1 MMNVSKAKPS
11 SGEERAR
18 QVHELFSRIA
28 TRYDFLNRV
37 LSLNVDRWW
46 RRRAVRALDYS
57 RHAPG
62 RYLDACAGTCDLA
75 IELATRRDFRGRV
88 MALDFAEPML
98 RRGASK
104 CARLPVHPLC
114 GDAQRLPFADQSF
127 DGAMVAFGVRNLS
140 DLSLGLT
147 ELRRVLRDGSSLVI
161 LEFTIPPNPV
171 VRAVYLWYFRHIL
184 PAVGRI
190 VSGHRWAY
198 SYLPASVDEFPG
210 PQALSQELLD
220 AGFRT
225 VRWQLLTFGIAAI
238 HVGVR

>member
-28 TRYDFLNRV
+28 TRYDLLNRV

-98 RRGASK
+98 RRGESK
-104 CARLPVHPLC
+104 CTGLPVHPLC
-114 GDAQRLPFADQSF
+114 GDAQRMPFADQSF

-198 SYLPASVDEFPG
+198 SYLPASVGEFPG
-210 PQALSQELLD
+210 PQALSQQLLD

>member
-1 MMNVSKAKPS
+1 MNVSSAQPS

-18 QVHELFSRIA
+18 QVHEIFSRIA
-28 TRYDFLNRV
+28 PRYDLLNRV
-37 LSLNVDRWW
+37 LSLSVDRWW

-57 RHAPG
+57 RDGSA

-98 RRGASK
+98 RRGGRKSGH
-104 CARLPVHPLC
+104 LPVHPLC
-114 GDAQRLPFADQSF
+114 GDAQRLPFADESF
-127 DGAMVAFGVRNLS
+127 EGAMVAFGVRNLS
-140 DLSLGLT
+140 DLGAGLA
-147 ELRRVLRDGSSLVI
+147 ELRRVLRDGSPLVI

-171 VRAVYLWYFRHIL
+171 VRAAYLWYFRHIL

-198 SYLPASVDEFPG
+198 SYLPASVGEFPG
-210 PQALSQELLD
+210 PQALGQRLLD

-225 VRWQLLTFGIAAI
+225 VRWRLLTFGIAAI

>member
-1 MMNVSKAKPS
+1 MMNVSEAQPS
-11 SGEERAR
+11 SGEDRAR
-18 QVHELFSRIA
+18 QVHDIFSRIA
-28 TRYDFLNRV
+28 PRYDLLNRV
-37 LSLNVDRWW
+37 LSLSVDRWW

-57 RHAPG
+57 RHDSA

-88 MALDFAEPML
+88 VALDFAEPML
-98 RRGASK
+98 RRGGRKS
-104 CARLPVHPLC
+104 ARLPVHPLC
-114 GDAQRLPFADQSF
+114 GDAQRLPFPDESF

-140 DLSLGLT
+140 GLDVGLA
-147 ELRRVLRDGSSLVI
+147 ELRRVLRDGSPLVV

-171 VRAVYLWYFRHIL
+171 VRAAYLWYFRHIL

-198 SYLPASVDEFPG
+198 SYLPASVSEFPG
-210 PQALSQELLD
+210 PRALGREFLN
-220 AGFRT
+220 AGFRS
-225 VRWQLLTFGIAAI
+225 VRWQLLTFGIVAI

>member
-46 RRRAVRALDYS
+46 RRQAVRALDYS

-88 MALDFAEPML
+88 IALDFAEPML
-98 RRGASK
+98 RRGESK
-104 CARLPVHPLC
+104 CTRLPVHPLC

-198 SYLPASVDEFPG
+198 SYLPASVGEFPG
-210 PQALSQELLD
+210 PQALSRQLLD

>member
-1 MMNVSKAKPS
+1 MMNVSEAQPS
-11 SGEERAR
+11 SGEDRAR
-18 QVHELFSRIA
+18 QVHDIFSRIA
-28 TRYDFLNRV
+28 PRYDLLNRV
-37 LSLNVDRWW
+37 LSLSVDRWW

-57 RHAPG
+57 RHDSA

-88 MALDFAEPML
+88 VALDFAEPML
-98 RRGASK
+98 RRGGRKS
-104 CARLPVHPLC
+104 ARLPVHPLC
-114 GDAQRLPFADQSF
+114 GDAQRLPFPDESF

-140 DLSLGLT
+140 GLDVGLA
-147 ELRRVLRDGSSLVI
+147 ELRRVLRDGSPLVV

-171 VRAVYLWYFRHIL
+171 VRAAYLWYFRHIL

-198 SYLPASVDEFPG
+198 SYLPASVSEFPG
-210 PQALSQELLD
+210 PQALGREFLN
-220 AGFRT
+220 AGFRS
-225 VRWQLLTFGIAAI
+225 VRWQLLTFGIVAI

>member
-1 MMNVSKAKPS
+1 MMNVSEAQPS
-11 SGEERAR
+11 PGEDRAR
-18 QVHELFSRIA
+18 QVHDIFSRIA
-28 TRYDFLNRV
+28 PRYDLLNRV
-37 LSLNVDRWW
+37 LSLSVDRWW

-57 RHAPG
+57 RHDSA

-75 IELATRRDFRGRV
+75 IELATRRDFRGSV
-88 MALDFAEPML
+88 VALDFAEPML
-98 RRGASK
+98 RRGAGKS
-104 CARLPVHPLC
+104 ARLPVHPLC
-114 GDAQRLPFADQSF
+114 GDAQRLPFSDESF

-140 DLSLGLT
+140 GLGVGLA
-147 ELRRVLRDGSSLVI
+147 ELRRVLRDGSPLVV
-161 LEFTIPPNPV
+161 LEFTIPPNPI
-171 VRAVYLWYFRHIL
+171 VRGAYLWYFRHIL

-198 SYLPASVDEFPG
+198 SYLPASVGEFSG
-210 PQALSQELLD
+210 PQALGQEFLN

>member
-98 RRGASK
+98 RRGESK
-104 CARLPVHPLC
+104 CTRLPVHPLC

-147 ELRRVLRDGSSLVI
+147 ELRRVLCDGSSLVI